1 MSDFKQE
8 YAVKKIYSKMH
19 LCIKNIVINQDEVQ
33 GEENVILDL
42 LDHQQRRKALKGESR
57 GLRSF
62 ENSREDHDKTSCL
75 SIH

>member
-19 LCIKNIVINQDEVQ
+19 LCIKNIVINQAEVQ

-42 LDHQQRRKALKGESR
+42 QDHRQRMKALKRESK
-57 GLRSF
+57 GFRSF
-62 ENSREDHDKTSCL
+62 ENSREDHGNTSCL
-75 SIH
+75 SIR

>member
-19 LCIKNIVINQDEVQ
+19 LCIKNIVINQAEVQ

-42 LDHQQRRKALKGESR
+42 LDQQRRKALKGESR

-62 ENSREDHDKTSCL
+62 ENSREDHGETRCL
-75 SIH
+75 SVC